1 MFTRNNDICQMQIW
15 IVIPIGTIK
24 SNSQGKSSQNIYSDA
39 QENLF
44 FVHQCRDLICR
55 KPITFANLSLAIL
68 DKILNAA
75 NDKLVTQVLCFMF
88 SPLLSNVS
96 H

>member
-1 MFTRNNDICQMQIW
+1 MYQR
-15 IVIPIGTIK
+15 
-24 SNSQGKSSQNIYSDA
+24 
-39 QENLF
+39 
-44 FVHQCRDLICR
+44 RDLICR
-55 KPITFANLSLAIL
+55 EPITLTRLSFTIL